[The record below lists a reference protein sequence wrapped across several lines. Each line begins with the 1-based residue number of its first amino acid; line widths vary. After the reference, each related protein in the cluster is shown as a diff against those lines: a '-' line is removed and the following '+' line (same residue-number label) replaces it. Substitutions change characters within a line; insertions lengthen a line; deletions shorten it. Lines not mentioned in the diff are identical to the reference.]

1 MNSATQPE
9 MQAVA
14 NAITRFQA
22 VPGGLLPLLH
32 AVQEDLGYIPPTATQ
47 AIASAFNLSRAE
59 VHGVITYYHHFRQT
73 PPAKHTL
80 AICHAEACQARGCR
94 SIINKADALLG
105 TTHVSHAD
113 HGHDAAHENASDWHV
128 EPTYC
133 LGLCAT
139 GPALMLDGKLH
150 AHVTPAKLEA
160 LIARA
165 NAKDLS

>member
-1 MNSATQPE
+1 LNSISNRETSTLAS
-9 MQAVA
+9 ALS
-14 NAITRFQA
+14 RFQS

-32 AVQEDLGYIPPTATQ
+32 AVQEDLGYIPPSATQ
-47 AIASAFNLSRAE
+47 TIASAFNLSRAE
-59 VHGVITYYHHFRQT
+59 VHGVITYYHHFRQS
-73 PPAKHTL
+73 PPAKHNL

-94 SIINKADALLG
+94 SVINKADALLG
-105 TTHVSHAD
+105 GTRDS
-113 HGHDAAHENASDWHV
+113 HDATHSHESTNDWHV
-128 EPTYC
+128 EATYC

-165 NAKDLS
+165 NAKDAS